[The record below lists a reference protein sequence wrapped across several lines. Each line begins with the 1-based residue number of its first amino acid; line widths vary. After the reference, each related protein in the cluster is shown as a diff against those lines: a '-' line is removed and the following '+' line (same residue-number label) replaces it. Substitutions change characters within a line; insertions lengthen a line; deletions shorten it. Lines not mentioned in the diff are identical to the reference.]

1 MTEWTAAQILAT
13 TVIKTTTNNWAKGY
27 NAMASLKKPKFL
39 QPTIA
44 IVTWPNYY
52 SHTIAK
58 KPCRRI
64 GQIQKCPIILRSGK
78 KKTKWLLF
86 LLERGWNGSREKQA
100 KYRYCRGYDW
110 FSEESTKVMCRIVGW
125 HEVWRWSVE
134 MGQFSDFMDWT
145 LTTNIDEIFKVRAK
159 LRYPSLS

>member
-1 MTEWTAAQILAT
+1 MTGWTAAQILAT

-100 KYRYCRGYDW
+100 KYRRNTGTVEDMTDSQRKAQKWCV
-110 FSEESTKVMCRIVGW
+110 ESWADMKCDG
-125 HEVWRWSVE
+125 
-134 MGQFSDFMDWT
+134 D
-145 LTTNIDEIFKVRAK
+145 L
-159 LRYPSLS
+159 